1 MLKNNPIN
9 SQEIL
14 EKATVIQPQMS
25 QWRRTIHRYPE
36 LSFNEVKTARLVNT
50 VLHDLGIETETGVAK
65 TGVVGHIEGD
75 GPLIGLRADMDAL
88 PIQEE
93 NGTAFDS
100 NHAGIMHAC
109 GHDAHTAILLG
120 AATIL
125 KGFADEGRLPGGVR
139 LLFQPSEEDRDD
151 KGKSGGMLMVE
162 EGVLNGVDAIF
173 GLHVDPG
180 TDVGKVG
187 TRAGGM
193 MAAGDIVE
201 MTVRG
206 AGGHGARPHLAND
219 PLVLSAHLLL
229 VIQDIVSRRL
239 DPLESGVISLTTI
252 YGGIV
257 SNVIPDSVQMT
268 GTVRSLTS
276 ATRQRLHEELRR
288 ACTIVEALGGQV
300 DLKIIDGYPPMFN
313 NPEATGVA
321 FKAIGEML
329 GEEKVFEKTPVMASE
344 DFSFMLQEV
353 PGCFLRLGVQNPNW
367 DRVYPVHTATFQ
379 LDEDAL
385 RIGAASLVA
394 TAVEWMQ
401 QKG

>member
-14 EKATVIQPQMS
+14 EKATAIQPQMS

-201 MTVRG
+201 ITVRG

-252 YGGIV
+252 HGGIV